1 MISASKY
8 PTHEDFYALDAD
20 TTKQTI
26 EESNIALSVDMGAFT
41 VHHGTRYGR
50 PIVIAEHHNQKADEL
65 SAVWYSD
72 VPVSF

>member
-1 MISASKY
+1 MTSTIKY
-8 PTHEDFYALDAD
+8 PTPEDFYALD
-20 TTKQTI
+20 TNTVKQTI
-26 EESNIALSVDMGAFT
+26 AESVLEISIDMGAFT
-41 VHHGTRYGR
+41 VHHGTRFGQ